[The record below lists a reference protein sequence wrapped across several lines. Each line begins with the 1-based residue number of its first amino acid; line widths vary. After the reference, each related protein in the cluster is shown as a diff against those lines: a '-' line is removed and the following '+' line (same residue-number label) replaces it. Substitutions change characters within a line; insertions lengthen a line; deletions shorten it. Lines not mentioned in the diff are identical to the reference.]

1 MRYFHDTLYE
11 SAQDFVRFF
20 LQHAWFRTG
29 NQFQANATGRGG
41 MIFRGQSDSKWEL
54 VPTAFRPDSLRDF
67 TPQPPP
73 RKPRGSGDLRRYL
86 GTHLHA
92 EGRAVFIFLEAADR
106 MGLPS
111 PIDYTTT
118 RDGIELR
125 QALFKDD
132 ASFDYGQRFPERSFE
147 RATALAQHHGVPT
160 RFLDWAESPLVA
172 SYFAAVGVSSV
183 GGQTPRPDQEIAV
196 YFMSVAQL
204 SDKSPIEIISA
215 PRHENSFLRQQQGV
229 FTNQRYANQHL
240 LDTGAWPSL
249 EDSAGDQVNVN
260 RARLP
265 ARMADDLLRELFDLG
280 IHRQSLMPSMDNA
293 AKTYSYVHKLYAEL
307 DAASVV
313 LSPAMMEFLEATI
326 PTSGDPAEASEH
338 F

>member
-1 MRYFHDTLYE
+1 MKYLHDTLYE
-11 SAQDFVRFF
+11 SAQDFVGVF
-20 LQHAWFRTG
+20 LQDARFRTG
-29 NQFQANATGRGG
+29 NRFQANATGRGG
-41 MIFRGQSDSKWEL
+41 MIFRGQSDSHWRL
-54 VPTAFRPDSLRDF
+54 LPTAFRPDSLRDF
-67 TPQPPP
+67 TPQAPPSEP
-73 RKPRGSGDLRRYL
+73 SSPTDIRRYL

-118 RDGIELR
+118 REGIELL
-125 QALFKDD
+125 QALFNDG
-132 ASFDYGQRFPERSFE
+132 ATFDYEQRFPERSFE

-160 RFLDWAESPLVA
+160 RFLDWSESPLVA

-183 GGQTPRPDQEIAV
+183 KGRTPRPDQDIAV

-204 SDKSPIEIISA
+204 GVGSPIEIISA

-240 LDTGAWPSL
+240 LKKNAWPSL
-249 EDSAGDQVNVN
+249 EESAGDQVAVY

-265 ARMADDLLRELFDLG
+265 ASMADDLLRELFDLG

-293 AKTYSYVHKLYAEL
+293 AKMYSYVRKLYGEL

-313 LSPAMMEFLEATI
+313 LNPAMMEFLEATI
-326 PTSGDPAEASEH
+326 PTSGDPTAA
-338 F
+338 